1 MERSRTTARRSKRTR
16 TGRGWS
22 RAYDAASPD
31 MRRIILASAFVF
43 ALVAARQRAVLH
55 PPAPQVTD
63 GPTFNKEVVRIFQN
77 RCQSCHHP
85 GDIAPFSLMTYADA
99 RPYASEI
106 KLMTGTHQMPPWKPV
121 SGCSN
126 FTQARVMPQSEIDLL
141 AKFEQPEAG

>member
-1 MERSRTTARRSKRTR
+1 MHRKALLTTLFAAALAAAFLGARTR
-16 TGRGWS
+16 PVRFP
-22 RAYDAASPD
+22 DA
-31 MRRIILASAFVF
+31 
-43 ALVAARQRAVLH
+43 
-55 PPAPQVTD
+55 PA
-63 GPTFNKEVVRIFQN
+63 GPTFSNEVVRIFQD
-77 RCQSCHHP
+77 RCQSCHHA

-141 AKFEQPEAG
+141 AKWVDAGAPEGDRS